1 MPRPRCAVSTSALDA
16 SAAGKAASGA
26 GNRRPLLTV
35 ADLSAYHGELRALFD
50 VSFQI
55 AAGEVLSIIGANGA
69 GKSTLLKSIVGMMN
83 RGKAAH
89 IEGVIDFR
97 GRRLDR
103 LTTEKVVEA
112 GVTMVPEG
120 RRLFARLSVEDN
132 LLAGAFLPRCRQAAP
147 QKLKDVYELFP
158 RLRER
163 REQIVSQMSGGEQQM
178 VAIGRALMSSP
189 EIILFDEL
197 SLGLAP
203 AVVDDVYRNVKRINE
218 RGVTCIII
226 EQDMK
231 RAMAVASHVL
241 VMLEGRVVLEG
252 RPRDLTEAQV
262 TAAYFGTSFNRPHA

>member
-1 MPRPRCAVSTSALDA
+1 VSE
-16 SAAGKAASGA
+16 
-26 GNRRPLLTV
+26 V
-35 ADLSAYHGELRALFD
+35 SAYYGELRALFD
-50 VSFQI
+50 VSFSI

-89 IEGVIDFR
+89 IEGIIDFR
-97 GRRLDR
+97 GRRLNR
-103 LTTEKVVEA
+103 LPTEKVVEA

-120 RRLFARLSVEDN
+120 RRLFARLTVEDN
-132 LLAGAFLPRCRQAAP
+132 LLAGAFLPRCRDAAP
-147 QKLKDVYELFP
+147 KKLKDVYDLFP
-158 RLRER
+158 RLRDR
-163 REQIVSQMSGGEQQM
+163 RDQIVSQMSGGEQQM

-203 AVVDDVYRNVKRINE
+203 VVVDDVYRNVKRINE

-231 RAMAVASHVL
+231 RAMAVASNVL

-252 RPRDLTEAQV
+252 KPADLTEAEV
-262 TAAYFGTSFNRPHA
+262 TAAYFGSSIGRPRP

>member
-1 MPRPRCAVSTSALDA
+1 VSTSALESGR
-16 SAAGKAASGA
+16 SAGRG
-26 GNRRPLLTV
+26 GRRALLTV
-35 ADLSAYHGELRALFD
+35 NEVSAYYGELRALFD
-50 VSFQI
+50 VSFQV

-69 GKSTLLKSIVGMMN
+69 GKSTLLKAIVGMMN

-103 LTTEKVVEA
+103 LSTEKVVEA

-132 LLAGAFLPRCRQAAP
+132 LLAGAYLRRCREGAP
-147 QKLKDVYELFP
+147 KKLKEVYELFP
-158 RLRER
+158 RLGER

-189 EIILFDEL
+189 EIVLFDEL

-203 AVVDDVYRNVKRINE
+203 AIVDDVYRNVRRINE
-218 RGVTCIII
+218 RGVTCIVI

-252 RPRDLTEAQV
+252 KPGDLSEAQV
-262 TAAYFGTSFNRPHA
+262 TAAYFGSSYGRPHA